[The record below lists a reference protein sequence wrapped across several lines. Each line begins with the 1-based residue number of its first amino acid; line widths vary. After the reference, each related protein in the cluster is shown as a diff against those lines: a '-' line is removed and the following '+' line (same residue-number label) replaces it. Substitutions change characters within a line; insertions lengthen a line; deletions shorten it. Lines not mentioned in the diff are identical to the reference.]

1 MDTSRGVE
9 YLHGLEIAH
18 RDLKPENI
26 LLFGS
31 ALLAKIG
38 DLGWCVELTEERPL
52 RQTFCGTMDYLAP
65 EMLTNEP
72 HDTSVDLWALG
83 VLLYEMLIAR
93 PPFAAPS
100 QKMTIDAI
108 CAAAPEVPQKSMSAG
123 PRELI
128 LGLLRREMRER
139 LPLAKVLSHQWV
151 VSLGGSKV
159 PEVRV
164 PDISEIMEVTRVVPR
179 SDVVPSAMLSSS
191 AGSPTV
197 FAEGSNQVGT
207 GVDHTL
213 KLTGT
218 MKDLCG
224 RMNEEIDQ
232 LNDSFVGRVTKETDR
247 QRAKLEGIRNF
258 RREGGI
264 EDDDEDEGVPP
275 PGNSSDEEPE
285 RSSMRWLPKVVPKTH
300 DTDLLSHV
308 EDSRIPLEELDRN
321 MNARFGI
328 GSEKLHA
335 FRQHAGG
342 FVDSHPRPSR
352 SEASR
357 RDRDPERS
365 NQVQERDHRNRHSK
379 RDAARQSR
387 RRSERDDQRR
397 SKRTEPPQ
405 PSGSILD
412 FGVSMF
418 SSFFSFGG
426 EASES
431 PQGSG
436 N

>member
-1 MDTSRGVE
+1 
-9 YLHGLEIAH
+9 
-18 RDLKPENI
+18 
-26 LLFGS
+26 
-31 ALLAKIG
+31 
-38 DLGWCVELTEERPL
+38 
-52 RQTFCGTMDYLAP
+52 
-65 EMLTNEP
+65 
-72 HDTSVDLWALG
+72 
-83 VLLYEMLIAR
+83 
-93 PPFAAPS
+93 
-100 QKMTIDAI
+100 
-108 CAAAPEVPQKSMSAG
+108 
-123 PRELI
+123 
-128 LGLLRREMRER
+128 
-139 LPLAKVLSHQWV
+139 
-151 VSLGGSKV
+151 
-159 PEVRV
+159 
-164 PDISEIMEVTRVVPR
+164 
-179 SDVVPSAMLSSS
+179 
-191 AGSPTV
+191 
-197 FAEGSNQVGT
+197 
-207 GVDHTL
+207 
-213 KLTGT
+213 
-218 MKDLCG
+218 
-224 RMNEEIDQ
+224 MNEEIDQ

-436 N
+436 K